1 MDRELGQHIYRILEK
16 QGLNFRLSTKIDSVT
31 VLDKVATVHLLGG
44 KDFSQHTT
52 QSVDVLLLSMGRKPY
67 TEGLGLEALG
77 VSLTPQGQIQVNE
90 RFETN
95 VAGIY
100 AIGVVIPGPM
110 LAHRADKEAIALA
123 EILAGQAG
131 HVNYSVIPSVIYTN
145 PEVASVG
152 LSEEE
157 AKAQGIAYHVGK
169 FSFSANSRAKAC
181 GDSDGWVKVLSHAAT
196 DQVLGPDAG
205 TLIGEAALAR
215 VLGFC

>member
-1 MDRELGQHIYRILEK
+1 
-16 QGLNFRLSTKIDSVT
+16 
-31 VLDKVATVHLLGG
+31 
-44 KDFSQHTT
+44 
-52 QSVDVLLLSMGRKPY
+52 MGRKPY

-77 VSLTPQGQIQVNE
+77 VSLTLPLPQGQIQVNE

-100 AIGVVIPGPM
+100 AIGDVIPGPM
-110 LAHRADKEAIALA
+110 LAHRADKEAIAVA
-123 EILAGQAG
+123 EILADQAG

-145 PEVASVG
+145 PEIASVG

-181 GDSDGWVKVLSHAAT
+181 GDSDGWVVLSHAAT
-196 DQVLGPDAG
+196 DHVLRTHILGPDAG
-205 TLIGEAALAR
+205 TLIGEAALAQEFGASAEDIAR
-215 VLGFC
+215 TVHAHPTLNEALKEAAWAVSGQGI